1 MGISKIVIAL
11 GLSAGLAACGNNI
24 GEQALG
30 GGVVGAGL
38 AAATGGS
45 LAQGAAL
52 GAGANV
58 LACNTNITNC
68 KRN

>member
-1 MGISKIVIAL
+1 MGTPKIILAL
-11 GLSAGLAACGNNI
+11 ATVAALSACGGSI

-30 GGVVGAGL
+30 GGVVGAGA

-45 LAQGAAL
+45 IGQGAAL

-58 LACNTNITNC
+58 LACQSELVVC
-68 KRN
+68 D

>member
-1 MGISKIVIAL
+1 MFIQKIAL
-11 GLSAGLAACGNNI
+11 VTVACATLAACGDSI

-30 GGVVGAGL
+30 GGVVGAGA

-45 LAQGAAL
+45 IGQGAAI

-58 LACNTNITNC
+58 VACQTDIADC
-68 KRN
+68 D